1 MYVAVRKHPFH
12 LLMLF
17 SPGEL
22 LRPSIYSPT
31 CFLLGGDVGMNYWIV
46 SAALFTALGLSAC
59 NKPVIDDSSPVPV
72 VFPMPAIPQ
81 AAPKEMWNLPE
92 GASKP
97 IGQKKPRVILVEETT
112 HNGFFVLQ
120 TPRQV

>member
-1 MYVAVRKHPFH
+1 
-12 LLMLF
+12 
-17 SPGEL
+17 
-22 LRPSIYSPT
+22 
-31 CFLLGGDVGMNYWIV
+31 MNYWIV
-46 SAALFTALGLSAC
+46 SAALFTAFGLSAC

-72 VFPMPAIPQ
+72 IFPMPSPPH

-97 IGQKKPRVILVEETT
+97 IGQKKPRVILVEATT
-112 HNGFFVLQ
+112 QNAFFLVQ